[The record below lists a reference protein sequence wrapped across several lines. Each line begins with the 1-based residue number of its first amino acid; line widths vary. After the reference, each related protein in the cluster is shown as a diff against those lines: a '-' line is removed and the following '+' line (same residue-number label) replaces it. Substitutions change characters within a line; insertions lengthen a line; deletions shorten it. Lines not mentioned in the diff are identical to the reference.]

1 LRQTTNSKATNLAV
15 FYFIEFPFVLLFFE
29 KKLFANGHNFC
40 CCLGMETFGEVI
52 KNTQPVLVDFH
63 ATWCGPCKMMAPEL
77 QKFAQKNTGKVRVI
91 KIDIDKNPAVAQQF
105 RIQGVPTLILFKEGK
120 VLWRQSGAMSSGQIS
135 DAVSS
140 HL

>member
-1 LRQTTNSKATNLAV
+1 
-15 FYFIEFPFVLLFFE
+15 
-29 KKLFANGHNFC
+29 
-40 CCLGMETFGEVI
+40 METFGDVI
-52 KNTQPVLVDFH
+52 KSPKPVLVDFH

-77 QKFAQKNTGKVRVI
+77 QKFAQKNDGKLRVI

>member
-1 LRQTTNSKATNLAV
+1 
-15 FYFIEFPFVLLFFE
+15 
-29 KKLFANGHNFC
+29 
-40 CCLGMETFGEVI
+40 METFGDVI

-120 VLWRQSGAMSSGQIS
+120 VLWRQSGDMSSGQIS

>member
-1 LRQTTNSKATNLAV
+1 
-15 FYFIEFPFVLLFFE
+15 
-29 KKLFANGHNFC
+29 
-40 CCLGMETFGEVI
+40 METFGDVI

-77 QKFAQKNTGKVRVI
+77 QKFAQKNTGKLRVI

-105 RIQGVPTLILFKEGK
+105 KIQGVPTLILFKEGK

-135 DAVSS
+135 EAISS